1 MFSKGI
7 YGVNSLHYDIA
18 VKFLGSLELEQILHD
33 FSKMSNQYEVL
44 QQIINSYS
52 FFSPKRLETV
62 KDLLRFILD
71 HEETTIRSLRIVGNL
86 RSSKEYK
93 REKILLVAKEVME
106 VLKDRDFTTL
116 GAMPRKDLR
125 EAVVLRGAIKRKGLL
140 DHSHSYMM

>member
-1 MFSKGI
+1 MFSEFLLYGVSFGRSWYGRWGYMFSKGI

-93 REKILLVAKEVME
+93 REK
-106 VLKDRDFTTL
+106 FC
-116 GAMPRKDLR
+116 
-125 EAVVLRGAIKRKGLL
+125 
-140 DHSHSYMM
+140 